1 MADVY
6 FIFPR
11 PNSAYTPA
19 RSIAAIGAYEN
30 LCLWRTDV
38 NNLACIRLD
47 ALACKADGTLG
58 VACTRRCAGS
68 LNVYLA
74 RNRIWRRVA
83 GTTDGTVLTRVT
95 RNACF
100 VDRAYGD
107 DVAFIKGQTSWRT
120 IL

>member
-1 MADVY
+1 MTDVY

-11 PNSAYTPA
+11 ANSAYAPA
-19 RSIAAIGAYEN
+19 RAVAAIGAYEN
-30 LCLWRTDV
+30 LCLWRTDIHD
-38 NNLACIRLD
+38 LTRIRLD
-47 ALACKADGTLG
+47 ALAGKADGTLG

-68 LNVYLA
+68 LNVHLA
-74 RNRIWRRVA
+74 RNRIWRWVA
-83 GTTDGTVLTRVT
+83 GTTDRTVLTRVT

-107 DVAFIKGQTSWRT
+107 DVAFIKRQTGWRA